1 MLEFRNRFKQRR
13 RSDAT
18 WRTSIESETHENSGT
33 RGEKIRILM
42 RSYDGSIPGPTIRVR
57 KGDRLEIELANE
69 LARKPEGNEIW
80 NELAY
85 PNRTILHVHGMHVSP
100 RGHGDN
106 MFVSVNPGTSRR
118 YVYDIP
124 PQHPSGLFWGH
135 AHSHGSSMLQTGYGL
150 AFPIVVLDD
159 DAVPQMLRNAPDRV
173 LVVRGVRTISHTH
186 ESTPTLENRYRL
198 SSSGPDRAEI

>member
-1 MLEFRNRFKQRR
+1 MSLDFFFNS
-13 RSDAT
+13 RSKHA
-18 WRTSIESETHENSGT
+18 GT
-33 RGEKIRILM
+33 RGEGIRILM
-42 RSYDGSIPGPTIRVR
+42 RSYEGSIPGPTIRVR

-106 MFVSVNPGTSRR
+106 MFVGVNPGTSRR

-124 PQHPSGLFWGH
+124 PQHASGVFWGH
-135 AHSHGSSMLQTGYGL
+135 AHSHGSSMIQTAYGL

-159 DAVPQMLRNAPDRV
+159 VSVPEMLRNAPDRV
-173 LVVRGVRTISHTH
+173 LVVRGVHLSHLRINPR
-186 ESTPTLENRYRL
+186 TPTLKHRYRL